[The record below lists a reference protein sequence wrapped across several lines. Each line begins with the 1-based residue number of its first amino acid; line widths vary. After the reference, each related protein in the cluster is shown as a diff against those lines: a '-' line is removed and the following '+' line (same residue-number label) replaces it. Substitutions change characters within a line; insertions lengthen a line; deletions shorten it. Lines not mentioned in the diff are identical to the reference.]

1 LGEELQGVDESS
13 TRIIN
18 KIKDKIKKNCFILS
32 SSSSSS
38 SYVRAWAGLE
48 CLLNPE
54 NESFSSYVLE
64 HRAFTLNQV
73 FKGSDIPKRRCEY
86 FIDILVDSGMVT
98 PQLHAKGNTKP
109 FNVYLFK
116 GESQDYARQALRLHN
131 DEFAGQMGLEDSLRL
146 EWVEEF
152 VADLNKRNISNI
164 QRWKIA
170 RRAIEE
176 NGGFD
181 KNLEL
186 AAVKAVRKSGIEV
199 IY

>member
-1 LGEELQGVDESS
+1 
-13 TRIIN
+13 
-18 KIKDKIKKNCFILS
+18 
-32 SSSSSS
+32 
-38 SYVRAWAGLE
+38 
-48 CLLNPE
+48 
-54 NESFSSYVLE
+54 
-64 HRAFTLNQV
+64 
-73 FKGSDIPKRRCEY
+73 
-86 FIDILVDSGMVT
+86 
-98 PQLHAKGNTKP
+98 
-109 FNVYLFK
+109 
-116 GESQDYARQALRLHN
+116 
-131 DEFAGQMGLEDSLRL
+131 MGLEDSLRL